1 MFRVVAVCHPAFR
14 YVHGNGIQNT
24 AVSILAPVEITVA
37 VVSIS
42 PASVKG
48 LCGKGMGLQDSGIE
62 GPGLPPRKVDSLWA
76 SRIYGVQGFG
86 LRFLCRHSSFSMPV
100 EESRFLCP
108 MFVLFDVEGFCSVTV
123 CVT

>member
-62 GPGLPPRKVDSLWA
+62 GPGLQPRRSIASGLLEFTGCRALGSVFCAGILPSACPLKNPVFYVLCLFCLTWKDSA
-76 SRIYGVQGFG
+76 A
-86 LRFLCRHSSFSMPV
+86 
-100 EESRFLCP
+100 
-108 MFVLFDVEGFCSVTV
+108 
-123 CVT
+123 